1 MTSQRLC
8 AIIQDIEMTTKWGLV
23 MVSRFEQ
30 LSSTVSRIYHCIQKI
45 ERVEMEKFGLKGPHV
60 QCLLALSRN
69 PEGLTASQ
77 LCAICEKDKAAVS
90 RTITELEKEGILIRD
105 DQNGNR
111 YRALLKLTE
120 RGKTAASQVDERVRV
135 AVEKAGVG
143 LTDAQRSVF
152 YSVLSLIANNLQG
165 ICADGL
171 EEI

>member
-1 MTSQRLC
+1 
-8 AIIQDIEMTTKWGLV
+8 

-30 LSSTVSRIYHCIQKI
+30 LSAAVSRIYHYIQKI

-69 PEGLTASQ
+69 PEGMTASQ
-77 LCAICEKDKAAVS
+77 LCTICEKDKAAVS
-90 RTITELEKEGILIRD
+90 RTITELEKEGILTRD
-105 DQNGNR
+105 DHNGNR

-120 RGKTAASQVDERVRV
+120 RGKIAASRVDERVRV
-135 AVEKAGVG
+135 AVEKAGEG
-143 LTDAQRSVF
+143 LSDAQRSVF

-171 EEI
+171 EEV